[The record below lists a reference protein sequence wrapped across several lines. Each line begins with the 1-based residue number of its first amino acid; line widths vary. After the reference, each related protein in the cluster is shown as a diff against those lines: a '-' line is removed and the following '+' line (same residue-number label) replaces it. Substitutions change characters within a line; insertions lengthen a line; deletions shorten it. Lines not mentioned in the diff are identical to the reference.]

1 MKSIMKSLGFVKL
14 RKRQIQDL
22 SGGEQR
28 RLSLA
33 LELVSNPKLFIG
45 DEPTV
50 RTHSAVVFWDSLGL
64 CYCCFSSLSSSS
76 SSSYSSSFPVGIRFY
91 DERKDRTYHPK
102 YGQGTEHTMFVVVAS
117 TAIVYL

>member
-1 MKSIMKSLGFVKL
+1 MDETLDFAAFLELPEFTTQQRKKRMKSIMKSLGLNKL
-14 RKRQIQDL
+14 RRRQIQDL

-50 RTHSAVVFWDSLGL
+50 RT
-64 CYCCFSSLSSSS
+64 
-76 SSSYSSSFPVGIRFY
+76 
-91 DERKDRTYHPK
+91 T
-102 YGQGTEHTMFVVVAS
+102 
-117 TAIVYL
+117 